1 MKFRLKLQWR
11 ITLFV
16 LAAVLSAFVVIIGAT
31 SFMNRKE
38 SMKLAESFAISQSQ
52 AYSGVVQESLGKP
65 LIAARTLAHIL
76 EGICESESPDREA
89 VNRILHRI
97 LERNPEF
104 LGVWTCWEPNE
115 FDGRDAEFA
124 GTKGHDA
131 TGRFIPYWNR
141 GADGKKTFEPL
152 SGYDKPGDGDYYLLP
167 LKLGRECLL
176 EPFEYEVAG
185 KKTLL
190 TTLSVPVES
199 RGRRVGVAGVDVAL
213 DSLNEVT
220 KNLRLYETGF
230 GRLLSYGG
238 LVVAHPDA
246 SRVGKPA
253 GEIGQNGGDRFL
265 KRLRDGETWF
275 EDAWSESLKRMT
287 LKAYVPVR
295 IGDTGTPWCFG
306 TVIPEEEVMASSN
319 RLLGVTLI
327 FSLVGT
333 LFVVAAVWFVARKIV
348 KPIRQVVILA
358 GRAQKGDLTIGREE
372 FGIRSNDELGDMAD
386 ALAEMIWNQRNSIRA
401 IASAAGKLESSAE
414 EFSSLAEESNAG
426 VGESRSGVY
435 NVSEQMESL
444 AAASEEINASVEE
457 VAGGAQSS
465 ANKGTEMAAD
475 VERARLAG
483 EEGMTAVEKVVS
495 SIGGVAESAGRSAQ
509 EVRTLGARARE
520 IQNFV
525 TQIGGIADQTNLL
538 ALNAAIEAARAGE
551 AGRGFAVVAE
561 EVRKLAEE
569 SNGAAS
575 KIAVLAQEIT
585 TELDKVV
592 VSSEKSAGDS
602 GESSVLARETRETI
616 RKMMEVLSR
625 ISAATQDLAAV
636 SEEQAASSE
645 EIAGA
650 VQSIAERVSAS
661 ASSAE
666 KIRSR
671 MAEVATVSEKVA
683 SGSQDL
689 ASLSVEL
696 RRLVSEFRIDDGC
709 QESGLVATTR
719 G

>member
-1 MKFRLKLQWR
+1 MKIRLKLQWR

-16 LAAVLSAFVVIIGAT
+16 LAAVLSVFAVIIGAT

-38 SMKLAESFAISQSQ
+38 SVKLAEAYAISQSQ
-52 AYSGVVQESLGKP
+52 AYSGTVQEFLGKP
-65 LIAARTLAHIL
+65 LNAARTIAHVL
-76 EGICESESPDREA
+76 EGIFESGSPDREA
-89 VNRILHRI
+89 VNGILSAI
-97 LERNPEF
+97 LRRNPEF
-104 LGVWTCWEPNE
+104 LGVWTCWKPNA

-124 GTKGHDA
+124 GKKGHDA
-131 TGRFIPYWNR
+131 TGRFIPYWSR
-141 GADGKKTFEPL
+141 DAGGKMNFEPL
-152 SGYDKPGDGDYYLLP
+152 VGYDKPGDGDYYLLP
-167 LKLGRECLL
+167 LKVGRECIL
-176 EPFEYEVAG
+176 EPYEYEVAG
-185 KKTLL
+185 KKMML

-199 RGRRVGVAGVDVAL
+199 KGKLLGVAGINLAL

-220 KNLRLYETGF
+220 KNLRLYESGF

-253 GEIGQNGGDRFL
+253 GEIGQNGEDRFL
-265 KRLRDGETWF
+265 KRLRDGETWY
-275 EDAWSESLKRMT
+275 ENAWSESLKLTT

-295 IGDTGTPWCFG
+295 IGDTGTPWSFG
-306 TVIPEEEVMASSN
+306 TVVLENEMMASSK
-319 RLLGVTLI
+319 RLLRVTLV
-327 FSLVGT
+327 LALAGV
-333 LFVVAAVWFVARKIV
+333 LFVVAAVWFVARRIV
-348 KPIRQVVILA
+348 APIRQVVLLA
-358 GRAQKGDLTIGREE
+358 GRAQQGDLTIGREE

-386 ALAEMIWNQRNSIRA
+386 ALTEMIGNQRSSMRA
-401 IASAAGKLESSAE
+401 IASAAKKLESSAE

-426 VGESRSGVY
+426 VRESRAGVD

-457 VAGGAQSS
+457 VASGAQSS
-465 ANKGTEMAAD
+465 ANKGTEMAGD

-509 EVRTLGARARE
+509 EVMRLGARARE
-520 IQNFV
+520 IQSFV

-569 SNGAAS
+569 SNGAAR
-575 KIAVLAQEIT
+575 KIAVLAAEIT

-592 VSSEKSAGDS
+592 ASSEKNSGDS
-602 GESSVLARETRETI
+602 GESNDLACETRETI
-616 RKMMEVLSR
+616 RKMMEGLAR

-650 VQSIAERVSAS
+650 VQNVAERVSSS

-671 MAEVATVSEKVA
+671 MAEVASVSERVA
-683 SGSQDL
+683 SGAQSL
-689 ASLSVEL
+689 ASLSAEL
-696 RRLVSEFRIDDGC
+696 RRLVSAFRIDDGHP
-709 QESGLVATTR
+709 ESGLAATAR
-719 G
+719 E